1 MLVGKPV
8 KRINDRKFLQGLAQY
23 VADLK
28 IPGMVYMHV
37 VRSRYPHAWIK
48 EIDVDKAYGNG
59 AIAAY
64 THEDIGPVEID
75 VEEAVEGAYPAHQ
88 KILAEKK
95 ARYVGEPLAVV
106 VSDSFIKGFDI
117 AEKVEVLY
125 EPLEA
130 VSNPVDAL
138 KPDAPM
144 IHDHL
149 GSNVYFKIS
158 RQSGDVD
165 EAFDKAEETVEIKL
179 RIQRVVPSAME
190 PRGVVAVYNKSNN
203 SFTVYASTQNP
214 HSLREFLARKLEVS
228 QNSVRVVAPDVG
240 GGFGAKLQPYPE
252 YLLASILAKRLGRP
266 VGWFGSRME
275 DFTTTSH
282 GRDMQAFLQIA
293 TTRAG

>member
-64 THEDIGPVEID
+64 THEDIGPVEVD

-240 GGFGAKLQPYPE
+240 GG
-252 YLLASILAKRLGRP
+252 
-266 VGWFGSRME
+266 
-275 DFTTTSH
+275 
-282 GRDMQAFLQIA
+282 
-293 TTRAG
+293 